1 MTIGELV
8 QQRTYHVTGFL
19 FNSLWPIENVAAV
32 YLGQGQ
38 MKVLVG
44 SAGKRVAKLTTVLIF
59 QAWAVDQLWPK
70 HHLQRFAVNP
80 REAII
85 DNERIT

>member
-19 FNSLWPIENVAAV
+19 FNSLWPIENMAAV
-32 YLGQGQ
+32 YLGQGE
-38 MKVLVG
+38 MKLLVG
-44 SAGKRVAKLTTVLIF
+44 VAGKRVAKRTVVLIF
-59 QAWAVDQLWPK
+59 QAWIVDQLWLQ
-70 HHLQRFAVNP
+70 HNLQRFAVNP

-85 DNERIT
+85 NGERIT